1 MKKTFFAL
9 FMSVFALTAQAQ
21 GEKEVFQGKWDFNA
35 PTAPYGYNEGELTFQ
50 QKNGKLTA
58 IVELPNT
65 DLNIQQLKKEN
76 FGYSCTEYI
85 DGSEVTIKFIKVQ
98 ENGKTSLKVVAE
110 ADGQV
115 MDVKLKR
122 K

>member
-1 MKKTFFAL
+1 MKKKLLAL
-9 FMSVFALTAQAQ
+9 FLSVFAMTVQAQ
-21 GEKEVFQGKWDFNA
+21 GENDVFQGKWDFNA

-58 IVELPNT
+58 KFELPNT
-65 DLNIQQLKKEN
+65 DLNIQQLKKEK

-85 DGSEVTIKFIKVQ
+85 DGSEVTIKFIEVK

-110 ADGQV
+110 ADGQI

>member
-1 MKKTFFAL
+1 MKKTIFAL
-9 FMSVFALTAQAQ
+9 FLSVFALTAHAQ
-21 GEKEVFQGKWDFNA
+21 GEKEVFQGTWDFNA
-35 PTAPYGYNEGELTFQ
+35 PTAPYGYHEGELTFQ

-58 IVELPNT
+58 KVELPNT

-85 DGSEVTIKFIKVQ
+85 DGSEVTIKFIKVK
-98 ENGKTSLKVVAE
+98 ENNKTNLKVVAE
-110 ADGQV
+110 ADGQI

>member
-1 MKKTFFAL
+1 MKKKLLAL
-9 FMSVFALTAQAQ
+9 FLSVFAMTVQAQ
-21 GEKEVFQGKWDFNA
+21 GENDVFQGKWNFNA

-58 IVELPNT
+58 KFELPNT
-65 DLNIQQLKKEN
+65 DLNIQQLKKEK

-85 DGSEVTIKFIKVQ
+85 DGSEVTIKFIEVK

-110 ADGQV
+110 ADGQI